1 MRLSMQNDHQ
11 KKRRRGDNESLVAG
25 DRKESSDGAE
35 SNEDCETCIICMQVR
50 ACRTLSFFNSSGAE
64 SLSGRQS

>member
-1 MRLSMQNDHQ
+1 MQNEHQ

-50 ACRTLSFFNSSGAE
+50 ASAL
-64 SLSGRQS
+64 